1 MSLAD
6 RKLKEVLARVF
17 DVDVAEITE
26 TASNDTLERWDSL
39 RHMNLIVAIEE
50 EFGVE
55 FSGDQVAD
63 SINYKLIRIVLK
75 EHGISFD

>member
-1 MSLAD
+1 MSVAD

-17 DVDVAEITE
+17 DVDPAEITE

-39 RHMNLIVAIEE
+39 RHMNLIIAIEE

-63 SINYKLIRIVLK
+63 SINYKLIRIVLN

>member
-6 RKLKEVLARVF
+6 QKLKEVLARVF
-17 DVDVAEITE
+17 DVEVAEISE
-26 TASNDTLERWDSL
+26 TASNDTVERWDSL
-39 RHMNLIVAIEE
+39 RHMNLIIAIEE

-63 SINYKLIRIVLK
+63 SINYKLIRIVLQ
-75 EHGISFD
+75 EHGVSFA

>member
-1 MSLAD
+1 MKLAD
-6 RKLKEVLARVF
+6 QKLKEVLARVF
-17 DVDVAEITE
+17 DVDVAEIAE
-26 TASNDTLERWDSL
+26 TASNDTMDRWDSL

-63 SINYKLIRIVLK
+63 SVNYKLLRIVLQ
-75 EHGISFD
+75 ECGVSFA